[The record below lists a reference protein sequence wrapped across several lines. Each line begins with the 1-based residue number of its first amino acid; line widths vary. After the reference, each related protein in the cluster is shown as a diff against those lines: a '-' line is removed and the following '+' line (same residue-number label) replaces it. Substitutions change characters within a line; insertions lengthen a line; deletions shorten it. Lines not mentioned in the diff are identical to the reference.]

1 MSVKVGVD
9 MNIKMIG
16 SGSIM
21 SVKNSPSYLV
31 DDCILVDVP
40 NGTNKAIK
48 RLKYDI
54 TNLKAILITHFHA
67 DHFFD
72 LPFILLNLYINTNEE
87 RKNKLY
93 IVCNENEKH
102 KIKEI
107 IELSSFKSYDEFV
120 RKLNIEIVGIS
131 DGIVLNNILDK
142 YEVEVVEVKHSSP
155 AFGYV
160 IIDKINNQKVGFT
173 GDAILCEAVEHIV
186 KKSDISFCDTSEITG
201 NQDSHMGIDNINF
214 LLKKYN
220 KKIVTTHLREEVRKK
235 IIDLK
240 NKNYMLGEDGEEFNI

>member
-1 MSVKVGVD
+1 

-21 SVKNSPSYLV
+21 SEQNSPSYLV

-72 LPFILLNLYINTNEE
+72 LPFVLLNLYINTKDN
-87 RKNKLY
+87 RKDKLY
-93 IVCNENEKH
+93 IICNENEKY

-107 IELSSFKSYDEFV
+107 LELSSFKSYDEFV
-120 RKLNIEIVGIS
+120 NKLNIEIIGIF
-131 DGIVLNNILDK
+131 DGMILDDMLNNYKIDII
-142 YEVEVVEVKHSSP
+142 EVKHSSQ
-155 AFGYV
+155 AFGFV
-160 IIDKINNQKVGFT
+160 ITDKKTNKKVGFT
-173 GDAILCEAVEHIV
+173 GDSTLCYGVERIV
-186 KKSDISFCDTSEITG
+186 MESDLSFCDTSEIIG
-201 NQDSHMGIDNINF
+201 NQDSHMGIDNINY
-214 LLKKYN
+214 LLERYN
-220 KKIVTTHLREEVRKK
+220 KKVVTTHLREDTRCEIKLLN
-235 IIDLK
+235 DQHYL
-240 NKNYMLGEDGEEFNI
+240 